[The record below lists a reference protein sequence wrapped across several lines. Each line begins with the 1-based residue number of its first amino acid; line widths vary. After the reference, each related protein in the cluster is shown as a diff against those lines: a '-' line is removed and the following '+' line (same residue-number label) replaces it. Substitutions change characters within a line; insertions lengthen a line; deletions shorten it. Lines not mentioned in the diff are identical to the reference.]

1 MSTLEGYRGWK
12 SDFKDKT
19 MRCDVDVMG
28 IIAVTS
34 ISTITTTQTCK
45 PPRPPPPSAKA
56 SKNPGPKSHN
66 ETSSAPNHP
75 PALTHQL
82 RSSITSEDPVP
93 PEKCGSPPKAT
104 PADDQPTDKT
114 PTDNADACL
123 PKKNVRILSEL
134 AGIDSPPVDSYVS
147 NAKGPNTPPPAHSK
161 AMSLACLPCSGGHN
175 MSDTEGLNARH
186 LHTHPQPG
194 FDTPPPTCSNAMSL
208 ARALRSGGHNTS
220 GAEGLDTLLP
230 VRSKSILPACAPRS
244 GGHEDYQLTPEEL
257 EEMEMDVDAD
267 QEEEDEDVVL
277 LLEEDEDE
285 ELDKG
290 VLARLEFSI
299 VDIEKEQEE
308 DDDDAPKDIPL
319 PVISPLVIPPPDSL
333 RLMHSPTCNMPMHCS
348 HSPIHRRPDEDEE
361 LDKEVLARLGFR
373 ITDLEKE
380 EEDGDGAQNNI
391 PPPVIS
397 PLVTP
402 PPNGPHPTCS
412 PTRDMPVHHSHSPT
426 QHHRPDTRSH
436 SPSHDLHM
444 QALHS
449 LTHQERNPTLTMQ
462 ALPAKRAKVKG
473 KGKEKAPNG
482 NTKKSSVVLRREEQK
497 EGQSELKDM
506 LREWGE
512 TNKEKTREW
521 VEKFHLTEREPVHGL
536 KEEQPLQCEVWKL
549 GVERNARKGPGEQ
562 LLMKE
567 LQDAMHNDPTKL
579 TEAEKVEILA
589 KFEVAKER
597 EDQGMHGTNPD
608 AAKDATWIGDKI
620 YNEPQVPHRGTWNLH
635 YRLVQRQQQHSS
647 NSSGDTNVPGVH
659 HLRPQNAGRQVGT
672 VFPNW
677 SCLLDTSADEQ
688 SHVARCTKCVV
699 AVKESLL
706 AKVGKPV
713 KMEYTDHE
721 RKINLWYGFWLVGW
735 PKDLLFK
742 ALSNVGSGGMEGI
755 KELLSK
761 LEDRSYRWEA
771 ILRDEYE
778 ALKKKYADQPGKP
791 TKKWVDAGK
800 KRGEKLVEEEE
811 EEENKEDKEVLAKK
825 EKPKVPVKDKQL
837 MKAKAK
843 ALAKAKEP
851 TKAKVNSP
859 AARKRRQ
866 EDDREEEGQPKKKVK
881 AKVKATVAAKRKQVQ
896 VDEGEEPAAK
906 RLKRK
911 VKAKSKAVVDNNNNH
926 PVPHHPPKEWET
938 ATDCSAVFLR

>member
-19 MRCDVDVMG
+19 VGCDVDVTG
-28 IIAVTS
+28 ITAVTS

-45 PPRPPPPSAKA
+45 PPRPPPPSEKA
-56 SKNPGPKSHN
+56 SHN
-66 ETSSAPNHP
+66 ETSSGPNHP

-104 PADDQPTDKT
+104 PADEQPTDKT

-161 AMSLACLPCSGGHN
+161 AMPQRPPPAHSKTTSPTCSLHSGGLDV
-175 MSDTEGLNARH
+175 SDTEG
-186 LHTHPQPG
+186 
-194 FDTPPPTCSNAMSL
+194 FETPPPTCSNAMSL

-230 VRSKSILPACAPRS
+230 VHSKSIPPACVPCSR
-244 GGHEDYQLTPEEL
+244 GHEDYQLTPEEL

-277 LLEEDEDE
+277 LLDEDEDE

-319 PVISPLVIPPPDSL
+319 LVISPLVTPPPNSL

-361 LDKEVLARLGFR
+361 LDEEVLARLGLR

-380 EEDGDGAQNNI
+380 EEDGDSAQNNI

-412 PTRDMPVHHSHSPT
+412 PTRDMPVHHFHSPT
-426 QHHRPDTRSH
+426 QHRRPDTRSH

-449 LTHQERNPTLTMQ
+449 LTHQERNPTLAMQ

-482 NTKKSSVVLRREEQK
+482 NTKRARKSNLFNVR
-497 EGQSELKDM
+497 
-506 LREWGE
+506 
-512 TNKEKTREW
+512 
-521 VEKFHLTEREPVHGL
+521 
-536 KEEQPLQCEVWKL
+536 VWKL

-567 LQDAMHNDPTKL
+567 LQDAMRNDPTKL

-597 EDQGMHGTNPD
+597 KDQGTHGTNPN

-620 YNEPQVPHRGTWNLH
+620 YNEACVVLMPQAPHRGMWNLH

-688 SHVARCTKCVV
+688 SHVARRTKCVV
-699 AVKESLL
+699 AVRESLL

-742 ALSNVGSGGMEGI
+742 ALSNVGSSGMEGI

-771 ILRDEYE
+771 ILCNEYK

-791 TKKWVDAGK
+791 TKKRVDAGK

-811 EEENKEDKEVLAKK
+811 EEENKEDKEALAKK
-825 EKPKVPVKDKQL
+825 EKAKAPVKDKQL

-896 VDEGEEPAAK
+896 VDKGEEPAAK

-911 VKAKSKAVVDNNNNH
+911 VKVKSKAVVDDNNNH
-926 PVPHHPPKEWET
+926 PVSHHPPKEWET